1 MTTFWF
7 YECRFQQDC
16 KKDKPCEGITPC
28 SAGAV
33 WRRHGFWNQLYVGE
47 SRRTPNIFETEIHS
61 GYYVGTVLIE
71 LDRVGEKS
79 PGDEYDLSLSQDEKK
94 KRVNAL
100 VDAIQNLWTVGRQ
113 AVS

>member
-1 MTTFWF
+1 VRVSPLVALEPYGGGMDFGTN
-7 YECRFQQDC
+7 YMSV
-16 KKDKPCEGITPC
+16 K
-28 SAGAV
+28 AG
-33 WRRHGFWNQLYVGE
+33 G
-47 SRRTPNIFETEIHS
+47 TPNIFETEIHS

-113 AVS
+113 SRFLSDVSPKLWRLRF